1 MLNSQRVFHIALIQ
15 YTQGSEMR
23 EPVANLI
30 APMGLQ
36 IGVAQLNC
44 PEETCSSP
52 TTWVLFENRT
62 WHLEKTMDDVERERE
77 LEIFYLDPFYPSIN
91 DVSTQVFFATLL

>member
-1 MLNSQRVFHIALIQ
+1 MLNSQGVFHIALIQ

-52 TTWVLFENRT
+52 TTR
-62 WHLEKTMDDVERERE
+62 DDGRCGERERE
-77 LEIFYLDPFYPSIN
+77 MDFFYLDPFYPSIN
-91 DVSTQVFFATLL
+91 DVSTQVFLLHCYS